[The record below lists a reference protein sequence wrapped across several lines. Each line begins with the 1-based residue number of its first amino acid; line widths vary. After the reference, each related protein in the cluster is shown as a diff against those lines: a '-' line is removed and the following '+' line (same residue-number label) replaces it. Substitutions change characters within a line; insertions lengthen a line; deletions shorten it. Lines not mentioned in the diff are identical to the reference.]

1 MEPDWYADDKATL
14 GDRIT
19 AARESAGLERR
30 ELAQQLGVRLRTL
43 RGWEHD
49 EREPRANQV
58 QMLAGMLGV
67 SLIWLMT
74 GRGEGPVLA
83 SSDGGNAGTL
93 AELRALRQMFKAADL
108 RLARLEKVL
117 AND

>member
-19 AARESAGLERR
+19 AAREGAGVSRR
-30 ELAQQLGVRLRTL
+30 DLAEQLGVRQRTL
-43 RGWEHD
+43 RGWEED
-49 EREPRANQV
+49 EREPRANQL
-58 QMLAGMLGV
+58 QMLAGVLGV

-74 GRGEGPVLA
+74 GRGDGPAVDTDA
-83 SSDGGNAGTL
+83 GGNAATL
-93 AELRALRQMFKAADL
+93 AELRALRQMLKAADA

-117 AND
+117 SDD

>member
-19 AARESAGLERR
+19 AAREAAGLERR

-43 RGWEHD
+43 RAWEDD
-49 EREPRANQV
+49 EREPRANHV

-74 GRGEGPVLA
+74 GRGEGPALA
-83 SSDGGNAGTL
+83 SPDGSNAAAL
-93 AELRALRQMFKAADL
+93 AELRALRQMLRAAEA
-108 RLARLEKVL
+108 RMARLEKVL
-117 AND
+117 SDD